1 MLKRLSALVLPT
13 IITWG
18 IVLSVSLMSAGPAL
32 ANKII
37 GNG

>member
-1 MLKRLSALVLPT
+1 MLKRLPALVLPT

-18 IVLSVSLMSAGPAL
+18 IVLSASLISARSAL

>member
-18 IVLSVSLMSAGPAL
+18 VVLSVSLMSAGPAL
-32 ANKII
+32 AGKII

>member
-1 MLKRLSALVLPT
+1 MLKRLPTLALPT

-18 IVLSVSLMSAGPAL
+18 VVLSVSLMSAGPAL
-32 ANKII
+32 AGKII